1 MRRSGLAA
9 AFLVAV
15 EDMYAA
21 FGLSD
26 IDFIIDQ
33 LNPGVKWTAH
43 FDPIVPWAGDFSTK
57 VKVPLF
63 FKAISDN
70 VEVLGF
76 EPTEYVSCGETVV
89 SLGTFTCRAL
99 STGKATTTKWIFVW
113 KFSGGKVD
121 SCEQFH
127 DGALVDIFRP

>member
-1 MRRSGLAA
+1 MNTLTDCN
-9 AFLVAV
+9 LKTV

-21 FGLSD
+21 FGRGD
-26 IDFIIDQ
+26 IDFIIGQ
-33 LNPGVKWTAH
+33 LAPDVRWTAH
-43 FDPIVPWAGDFSTK
+43 FDPIVPWAGDFSTMA
-57 VKVPLF
+57 KVPLF

-76 EPTEYVSCGETVV
+76 EPIENISCGETVV
-89 SLGTFTCRAL
+89 SIGTFTCRAN

-113 KFSGGKVD
+113 KFRDGKVQ
-121 SCEQFH
+121 SYEQFH